1 MNLNTT
7 AICKSQPIIYT
18 PRLYVDRLAHWRYS
32 LVDPQL
38 EIQALAAVPKDFLN
52 YTSWESRNLSFN
64 LGLMNKKL
72 LCYVGIRTQDPR
84 VMKPTSYH

>member
-38 EIQALAAVPKDFLN
+38 EIQALAAVPKDCLN
-52 YTSWESRNLSFN
+52 YTS
-64 LGLMNKKL
+64 
-72 LCYVGIRTQDPR
+72 
-84 VMKPTSYH
+84 